1 MSPDFGPEDARYA
14 APRRAPIDSARA
26 QRHLAS
32 QPVGD
37 IAEAAWRKLC
47 FYSTPMNKPGSDARK
62 HSEAFLKCLVRP
74 AIKVVDPTLKVVTSE
89 ELPSRLIRAGI
100 SECVARCRLM
110 IADLSYHYPN
120 VLHEVGLRDA
130 KEKPLVLIS
139 RDIDPIPSNL
149 GDMRT
154 VLIGTNPWDILENR
168 ESYQRKIER
177 YARWVLADNDA
188 YYAIDL

>member
-1 MSPDFGPEDARYA
+1 MSPDFGPEGARYA
-14 APRRAPIDSARA
+14 APRQAPIDSARA

-37 IAEAAWRKLC
+37 IAEAAWQKLC
-47 FYSTPMNKPGSDARK
+47 FYSTPMNNPGSDARK
-62 HSEAFLKCLVRP
+62 HSEAFLKCLVKP
-74 AIKVVDPTLKVVTSE
+74 AIKAVDPTLKVVTSE
-89 ELPSRLIRAGI
+89 ELPSRLIRASI
-100 SECVARCRLM
+100 SECVAQCRLM

-154 VLIGTNPWDILENR
+154 VLIGTSPWDILENQ

-188 YYAIDL
+188 YYVVDL